1 MRITKEILENA
12 KKLYLEGNSTK
23 KVSEIILK
31 RYGIKVNQEVL
42 RRKLKKLGIIRDN
55 SACQKIVKR
64 RHLPIEEIVRLYS
77 QEQMSLRKLAKRFR
91 SNKKTIHKVLEE
103 NGTKVRNNDDSIRLS
118 NTKHPKSV
126 FSGNECEKA
135 YMIGLIKGDITPSVK
150 SKFTLRLTTSS
161 SRKALLDLFKNVFG
175 NYGPIYIYASQNVLS
190 NYNWKMTADLDLNSF
205 GFLLK
210 PKIDLTNDK
219 LLSLNFIAGLV
230 DSDGSIFIR
239 KSGKYFQYVVR
250 IYNENISLLKLV
262 KEFLYNEGFN
272 VSFQLFSKVGD
283 TRKSKGVM
291 IKYNNDYYVVELTQ
305 KKDVV
310 ELLSLLPLKHPEKIL
325 WKNKI
330 QIIEERRL
338 TYWNEISREVE
349 ELRNCI
355 KRNYQNGLAEAEE
368 LFRNKIT
375 L

>member
-1 MRITKEILENA
+1 MRMTKEILENA
-12 KKLYLEGNSTK
+12 KKLYIEGNSARE
-23 KVSEIILK
+23 VSEIILK
-31 RYGIKVNQEVL
+31 RYGIKVNPEVL
-42 RRKLKKLGIIRDN
+42 RRKLKKLGIIRGN

-64 RHLPIEEIVRLYS
+64 KHLPIEEIVRLYS
-77 QEQMSLRKLAKRFR
+77 LEQMSLTKLAKRFR

-103 NGTKVRNNDDSIRLS
+103 NGTRIRNNDDSIRLA

-135 YMIGLIKGDITPSVK
+135 YMLGLIKGDITLSVK

-175 NYGPIYIYASQNVLS
+175 SYGPIYIYASQNVLS
-190 NYNWKMTADLDLNSF
+190 NYNWKMVAELDLNSF
-205 GFLLK
+205 SFLLK
-210 PKIDLTNDK
+210 PKIDLTSDK
-219 LLSLNFIAGLV
+219 LLSFNFIAGLI

-239 KSGKYFQYVVR
+239 KSGKYFQFVIR
-250 IYNENISLLKLV
+250 IYNEDTSLLKLV

-283 TRKSKGVM
+283 ARKSKGVT

-305 KKDVV
+305 KKNVIK
-310 ELLSLLPLKHPEKIL
+310 LLSLLPLKHPEKIL

-330 QIIEERRL
+330 QTIEKRKL
-338 TYWNEISREVE
+338 TYWNEISREVK
-349 ELRNCI
+349 ELRNYI
-355 KRNYQNGLAEAEE
+355 KRNYQNGLAEAKN
-368 LFRNKIT
+368 LFKNNIT